1 MHHKSKRAIVQSLL
15 TFKVKY
21 QDTMGEETKES
32 SSLRSILMG
41 TFLYEV
47 SKETIRMIPG
57 LQGLFGKETSGFPY
71 KKLGMLHL
79 S

>member
-1 MHHKSKRAIVQSLL
+1 MQRKTKRAIDKTLL

-21 QDTMGEETKES
+21 QDAMGEETKES

-47 SKETIRMIPG
+47 
-57 LQGLFGKETSGFPY
+57 
-71 KKLGMLHL
+71 
-79 S
+79 